1 MRVGTSHR
9 RRLEF
14 IVRGRSS
21 AFLLLVAAISVA
33 AGSGRKPAKEL
44 GATASLRRISSSEVM
59 DLLGRFP
66 DIIPSYFAWAR
77 NDTSYLVDLFQFSEV
92 TTPLL
97 RDVFPSVRFFKGRGA
112 EVAKPPIPY
121 LMAVVGDKYCLPPEG
136 FNRLLS
142 YVGLE
147 VNDKNILSL
156 AKAFVVLAVGSRA
169 VFDSPLMD
177 LAQGK
182 PGGDELLAFPDVTFG
197 EGKRISEL
205 RSGATY
211 DARLKV
217 KVDGRDEEWWFD
229 VKYGQFA
236 LVSRGDDKGLI
247 LQYMPKIVEP
257 IQK

>member
-1 MRVGTSHR
+1 VSS
-9 RRLEF
+9 
-14 IVRGRSS
+14 RSG
-21 AFLLLVAAISVA
+21 AFLLLFAAISVA
-33 AGSGRKPAKEL
+33 AGSGRKPAKEPQ
-44 GATASLRRISSSEVM
+44 GSVSLRRISASEVM
-59 DLLGRFP
+59 DILRRFP
-66 DIIPSYFAWAR
+66 GMIPKDMAWAK
-77 NDTSYLVDLFQFSEV
+77 NDTSYLVSVFEFSEV

-97 RDVFPSVRFFKGRGA
+97 REVFPAVRFYKGRGA
-112 EVAKPPIPY
+112 EVASTPIPY
-121 LMAVVGDKYCLPPEG
+121 LMATVGDKYCLPPEG

-142 YVGLE
+142 YVGLK
-147 VNDKNILSL
+147 VNDKDILPL

-169 VFDSPLMD
+169 VFDGPLMH
-177 LAQGK
+177 LVQGK

-236 LVSRGDDKGLI
+236 LVSRGNADGLI
-247 LQYMPKIVEP
+247 LQYMPKILLPVQE
-257 IQK
+257 